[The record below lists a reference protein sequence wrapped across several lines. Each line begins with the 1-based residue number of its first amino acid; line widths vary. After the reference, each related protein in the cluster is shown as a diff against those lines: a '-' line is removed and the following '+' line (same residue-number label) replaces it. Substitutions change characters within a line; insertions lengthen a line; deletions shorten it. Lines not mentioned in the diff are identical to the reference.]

1 MVIKNIGLVVVSSL
15 ITILFLLLGDVF
27 FFLSFFIPVVA
38 NCVGVPLLFPSKKER
53 AVSSAVLTVASVVL
67 FALYACLNYHFGVL
81 DGGGVAA
88 VTLFV
93 ILITAIP
100 CGCASLVLFFAFKK
114 SEKKQP

>member
-1 MVIKNIGLVVVSSL
+1 MVTKNIGLVVVSSL

-38 NCVGVPLLFPSKKER
+38 NCVGVPLLFSSKKER
-53 AVSSAVLTVASVVL
+53 AISSAVLTVASLVFFV
-67 FALYACLNYHFGVL
+67 LYALLNYHFGVL
-81 DGGGVAA
+81 DDGGVAA
-88 VTLFV
+88 VTLFA

-100 CGCASLVLFFAFKK
+100 CIFASLFLFFAFKK